1 MATANSETQ
10 AHAADGPTFLGLPP
24 EVRNMI
30 YRLLLVADKPLNSS
44 KKEHEVKFP
53 RKSGLAWASLGEY
66 HLQPAILRV
75 CWQLYREASPIL
87 NCENTLGIRIRTV
100 AVEDRGTMSSFRCSV
115 LTDGLSSFWD
125 SSMDKFQRFEIVI
138 LEAWE
143 PEVRPGVEELC
154 RCYLSKSHAL
164 QHVSI
169 HLLEAY
175 HDIDHTILG
184 PFGAL
189 RNLRSV
195 DIHGAPL
202 PYAEPLRRLMLGN
215 TPPDDLDGMYHELE
229 KYVKAL
235 KGDRRRFRKAMEATR
250 TWDVQKFKEIRSKI
264 LSDIQDRIDRALLH
278 MFDFDPHSAE
288 DQQGTNVTV
297 EVAME
302 MLKMIMDRKLKKT
315 PRKIEAEHDGRLG
328 DH

>member
-1 MATANSETQ
+1 MATADSETQ
-10 AHAADGPTFLGLPP
+10 AHAANEPNFLSLPP

-30 YRLLLVADKPLNSS
+30 YRLLLVADKPLDST
-44 KKEHEVKFP
+44 KEEHEEEFP
-53 RKSGLAWASLGEY
+53 RESGLAWASLGRY

-75 CWQLYREASPIL
+75 CWQLYRETSPIL
-87 NCENTLGIRIRTV
+87 NCENTFGIRIRQV

-143 PEVRPGVEELC
+143 PEVRPSVEELC

-164 QHVSI
+164 QHVSN

-175 HDIDHTILG
+175 HDDYTILG
-184 PFGAL
+184 PFGVL

-195 DIHGAPL
+195 DIHGTPL
-202 PYAEPLRRLMLGN
+202 PYAVRLRRLMLGN

-235 KGDRRRFRKAMEATR
+235 KGDIGGLRRAKEARR
-250 TWDVQKFKEIRSKI
+250 TWDVQKFKEIRSEI
-264 LSDIQDRIDRALLH
+264 LSDVQDRIDRALLH
-278 MFDFDPHSAE
+278 MFDFDAHSAE
-288 DQQGTNVTV
+288 DQQETNVTV
-297 EVAME
+297 EDAMG
-302 MLKMIMDRKLKKT
+302 MLKMIMDRKLKNT
-315 PRKIEAEHDGRLG
+315 PGKIEAEHAGRLG